1 MSKTELAL
9 VHKRRS
15 YPKALKAQIV
25 AECGS
30 PGASVA
36 GVALSHGVNANL
48 VHKWIRQ
55 AERQTAAAPG
65 FVPVALPAMPLA
77 GRHIEIRLSR
87 GPTQATVQ
95 WPVSEAGACVAW
107 LREWLR

>member
-1 MSKTELAL
+1 MSKSELAPL
-9 VHKRRS
+9 RKRRS

-25 AECGS
+25 AECS
-30 PGASVA
+30 QPGVSIA

-55 AERQTAAAPG
+55 VERQHPVAPA
-65 FVPVALPAMPLA
+65 FVPVAMPAAPSA
-77 GRHIEIRLSR
+77 SRHIEIRLSR
-87 GPTQATVQ
+87 GPVQATVQ
-95 WPVSEAGACVAW
+95 WPVSEADACVAW

>member
-1 MSKTELAL
+1 MP
-9 VHKRRS
+9 KRRS

-25 AECGS
+25 AECS
-30 PGASVA
+30 QPGISIA

-55 AERQTAAAPG
+55 AERQNGVSPA
-65 FVPVALPAMPLA
+65 FVPLALPGSPSA

-87 GPTQATVQ
+87 GPVQATVQ